1 MPTFVLRDPEHARK
15 MVQFIKENAGEQAR
29 IGQPLVVTVEA
40 YQAKRSGEQ
49 NRRLWAILSDVAE
62 QAVVDGKRFSKEA
75 WFEYFKGQFAPKQE
89 GPSGL
94 VAVSTTQMTKQ
105 QFGDF
110 MTRVEVAAVQ
120 TLGVELLEV

>member
-1 MPTFVLRDPEHARK
+1 MTTFILRSPEHAHK
-15 MVQFIKENAGEQAR
+15 LVSFLKENAGEQAR

-49 NRRLWAILSDVAE
+49 NRRLWAILTDVAE

-89 GPSGL
+89 GPNGL

>member
-15 MVQFIKENAGEQAR
+15 MVQFIKDNAGEQAR

-89 GPSGL
+89 GPNGL

>member
-1 MPTFVLRDPEHARK
+1 MSESLGEKLR
-15 MVQFIKENAGEQAR
+15 QAR
-29 IGQPLVVTVEA
+29 EA
-40 YQAKRSGEQ
+40 KG
-49 NRRLWAILSDVAE
+49 LTLSDVAE
-62 QAVVDGKRFSKEA
+62 QAVVDGKRFSKDA

-89 GPSGL
+89 GPNGL

-110 MTRVEVAAVQ
+110 MQHVEVAAVQ